1 MKKYSSF
8 ISMSS
13 IARRAE
19 EDHHSSLERKRSFT
33 LIELLVVIAIIAIL
47 AAMLL
52 PALNRARE
60 SARNTNCIST
70 MKQLGIAMVMYCG
83 DYKRF
88 PDYGSSTETRSCWD
102 VKIITYL
109 GKPQEVVPQVVYK
122 NFICATRSVSPTK
135 TNRSYSMNQNIAQSD
150 MLAKQNTL
158 RHDPELAILLE
169 SCNAANGYLT
179 LFGKTGNYE
188 YLTYAS
194 NHKPYRAF
202 LHQNQTMNYIRK
214 DGSWKRTGVGSLE
227 LRVGEDIIWN
237 WDSAKGWY
245 RNGAYFEK

>member
-1 MKKYSSF
+1 MNKLSSL
-8 ISMSS
+8 I
-13 IARRAE
+13 I
-19 EDHHSSLERKRSFT
+19 HHSSFERKRGFT

-88 PDYGSSTETRSCWD
+88 PDYGSSSEARSCWD

-109 GKPQEVVPQVVYK
+109 GKPQDVVPQAVYK
-122 NFICATRSVSPTK
+122 NFICATRSVSPAK
-135 TNRSYSMNQNIAQSD
+135 TNRSYSMNQYIAQSEL
-150 MLAKQNTL
+150 LAKQNTL
-158 RHDPELAILLE
+158 RRDPELGLLVE
-169 SCNAANGYLT
+169 SCSTTNGYLT

-188 YLTYAS
+188 YLNNSS

-214 DGSWKRTGVGSLE
+214 DGSWKRTKVGLLD
-227 LRVGEDIIWN
+227 LRMGEDIIWN
-237 WDSAKGWY
+237 WDSARGWY